1 MGKIG
6 IGDKHEG
13 NMGESH
19 GMHSWECGKDFER
32 CREIDEVSERLY
44 MYGV

>member
-19 GMHSWECGKDFER
+19 GMHSWECEKISKDVIM
-32 CREIDEVSERLY
+32 EID
-44 MYGV
+44 